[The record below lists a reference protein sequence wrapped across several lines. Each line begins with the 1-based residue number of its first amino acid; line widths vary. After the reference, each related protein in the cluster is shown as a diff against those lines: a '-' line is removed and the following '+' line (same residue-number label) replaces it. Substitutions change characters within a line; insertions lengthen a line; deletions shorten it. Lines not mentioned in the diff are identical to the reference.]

1 MSRRGTCAN
10 LTGLQSEAGRMFRIF
25 NESRNEALASG
36 RTGRYFRYVFG
47 EVLLIVI
54 GILIA
59 LQIDNWNNEREEEE
73 TLDSY
78 LASIARNV
86 SSDVNELSD
95 LREKRSENLLNVV
108 RLGQVLSKT
117 GNYEAEE
124 LFFFVRSVDGSRR
137 PLRLIPD
144 TSGYDALKNSGV
156 LDRLQGRDI
165 EQLLSDYY
173 NVIGNIQHLEA
184 EYNNA
189 IRPLGQSLL
198 EQQANSEVTESW
210 AIFDPTALSPQRFEE
225 LQPWFREIIQ
235 RPTTNLLFSIQMDT
249 TLILQEYEKAIAMGD
264 VFVQMVE
271 SGHKSF
277 EKSGTRHPLLSGTVA
292 GEGHPDMVVDGAIA
306 FGSFYFGA
314 ASSYQYGREFTLDS
328 YERIEDTLRLY
339 YPGAVPGQ
347 GDTQWAAIYFSVN
360 DIGFERAHRDYSRFN
375 TLRLELKGEA
385 GGERLLVH
393 MKDKDDPDDG
403 SQTNIE
409 LVLGDQWQTH
419 DIDLARFETADLENL
434 YITLGFL
441 FIDQFEPVAF
451 RIRNARFLSGA
462 VE

>member
-1 MSRRGTCAN
+1 
-10 LTGLQSEAGRMFRIF
+10 MFRIF

-59 LQIDNWNNEREEEE
+59 LQIDNWNSNRQEEE
-73 TLDSY
+73 TLNSY
-78 LASIARNV
+78 LSSIARNV
-86 SSDVNELSD
+86 NSDVTELRD
-95 LREKRSENLLNVV
+95 LRERRSENLLNVV
-108 RLGQVLSKT
+108 RMGQVLIKT
-117 GNYEAEE
+117 GSYEAEE
-124 LFFFVRSVDGSRR
+124 LFFFVRSVEGSRR

-184 EYNNA
+184 EYNDA
-189 IRPLGQSLL
+189 IRPLGRSLL
-198 EQQANSEVTESW
+198 EQQANSEVNDSW

-235 RPTTNLLFSIQMDT
+235 WPTTNLLFSIQTDT
-249 TLILQEYEKAIAMGD
+249 TLILQQYEKAIAMGD

-277 EKSGTRHPLLSGTVA
+277 EKSGIRHPLLSRPAA
-292 GEGHPDMVVDGAIA
+292 GEGIADMIADGAIA
-306 FGSFYFGA
+306 FDSYYFGA
-314 ASSYQYGREFTLDS
+314 TSSNQYGAEFTLDS
-328 YERIEDTLRLY
+328 YERIEDTLRIY
-339 YPGAVPGQ
+339 YPGVVPGP
-347 GDTQWAAIYFSVN
+347 GDTQWAAVWLSVN
-360 DIGFERAHRDYSRFN
+360 DVGFERAHRDYSRFD

-385 GGERLLVH
+385 GGERVLVH

-403 SQTNIE
+403 SQTDLE
-409 LVLGDQWQTH
+409 LLLSDQWQTY
-419 DIDLARFETADLENL
+419 DIDLARFETAELGSL
-434 YITLGFL
+434 YIPLGFL
-441 FIDQFEPVAF
+441 FIDQYEPVAF
-451 RIRNARFLSGA
+451 RIRNARFMNRKTNQGQ
-462 VE
+462 

>member
-1 MSRRGTCAN
+1 
-10 LTGLQSEAGRMFRIF
+10 MFRIF

-59 LQIDNWNNEREEEE
+59 LQIDNWNNERQEEE

-86 SSDVNELSD
+86 NSDVTELRD
-95 LREKRSENLLNVV
+95 LRERRSENLLNVV
-108 RLGQVLSKT
+108 RMGQVLIKT
-117 GNYEAEE
+117 GSYEAEE
-124 LFFFVRSVDGSRR
+124 LFFFVRSVEGSRR

-156 LDRLQGRDI
+156 LDLLQGRDI

-184 EYNNA
+184 EYNDA
-189 IRPLGQSLL
+189 IRPLGRSLL
-198 EQQANSEVTESW
+198 EQQVNSEVNDSW

-235 RPTTNLLFSIQMDT
+235 WPTTNLLFSIQTDT

-264 VFVQMVE
+264 VFVKMVE

-277 EKSGTRHPLLSGTVA
+277 EKSGTRHPLLSGPAA
-292 GEGHPDMVVDGAIA
+292 GEGIADMIADGAIA
-306 FGSFYFGA
+306 FDSYYFGA
-314 ASSYQYGREFTLDS
+314 TSSNQYGAEFTLDS
-328 YERIEDTLRLY
+328 YERIEDTLRIY
-339 YPGAVPGQ
+339 YPGAVPGA
-347 GDTQWAAIYFSVN
+347 GDTQWAAIWLSVN
-360 DIGFERAHRDYSRFN
+360 DVGFERAHRDYSRFD

-385 GGERLLVH
+385 GGERVLVH

-403 SQTNIE
+403 SQTDLE
-409 LVLGDQWQTH
+409 LVLSDQWQTY
-419 DIDLARFETADLENL
+419 DIDLARFETAELGSL
-434 YITLGFL
+434 YIPLGFL
-441 FIDQFEPVAF
+441 FIDQYEPVAF
-451 RIRNARFLSGA
+451 RIRNARFISRDA
-462 VE
+462 AQR

>member
-1 MSRRGTCAN
+1 MSQRGTCAN
-10 LTGLQSEAGRMFRIF
+10 LTGLQTEAGLMFRIF
-25 NESRNEALASG
+25 NESRNEALAGG

-59 LQIDNWNNEREEEE
+59 LQIDNWNNERQEEE
-73 TLDSY
+73 TLNSY

-86 SSDVNELSD
+86 SSDIAELRD
-95 LREKRSENLLNVV
+95 LRERRSENLLNST
-108 RLGQVLSKT
+108 RLGPVLIKT
-117 GNYEAEE
+117 ENYEAEE
-124 LFFFVRSVDGSRR
+124 LFFFVRSVEGSRR

-184 EYNNA
+184 EYNDA

-198 EQQANSEVTESW
+198 EQQASSEITESW

-225 LQPWFREIIQ
+225 LQPWFREIVQ
-235 RPTTNLLFSIQMDT
+235 RPTTNLLFGIQVDT
-249 TLILQEYEKAIAMGD
+249 TLILQQYEKAIAMGD

-277 EKSGTRHPLLSGTVA
+277 EKSGTRHPLHSGPVA
-292 GEGHPDMVVDGAIA
+292 GEGNPVMIVDGAIA
-306 FGSFYFGA
+306 FDSYFFGFT
-314 ASSYQYGREFTLDS
+314 SSYQFGGEFALDS
-328 YERIEDTLRLY
+328 IERIEDTLLID
-339 YPGAVPGQ
+339 YPGSVPGQ
-347 GDTQWAAIYFSVN
+347 GITQWAAIWLSVN
-360 DIGFERAHRDYSRFN
+360 DVGFERAHRDYSRFD

-385 GGERLLVH
+385 GGERVLVH

-403 SQTNIE
+403 SQTDIE
-409 LVLGDQWQTH
+409 LVLSDNWQTH
-419 DIDLARFETADLENL
+419 DIDLARFETADLDSL

-451 RIRNARFLSGA
+451 RIRNARFINRKTQ
-462 VE
+462 

>member
-1 MSRRGTCAN
+1 
-10 LTGLQSEAGRMFRIF
+10 MFRIF

-36 RTGRYFRYVFG
+36 RAGRYFRYVFG

-59 LQIDNWNNEREEEE
+59 LQIDNWNNERQEEE

-78 LASIARNV
+78 LASMARNV
-86 SSDVNELSD
+86 NSDVTELRD
-95 LREKRSENLLNVV
+95 LRERRSENLLNVV
-108 RLGQVLSKT
+108 RMGQVLIKT
-117 GNYEAEE
+117 GSYEAEE
-124 LFFFVRSVDGSRR
+124 LFFFVRSVEGSRR

-173 NVIGNIQHLEA
+173 NVIGTIQHLEA
-184 EYNNA
+184 EYNDA

-198 EQQANSEVTESW
+198 EQQANSEVNESW

-225 LQPWFREIIQ
+225 LQPWFREIVQ
-235 RPTTNLLFSIQMDT
+235 RPTTNLLFSIQIDT
-249 TLILQEYEKAIAMGD
+249 TLILQEYEKAIAMGE

-277 EKSGTRHPLLSGTVA
+277 EKSGTRHPLLSRPAA
-292 GEGHPDMVVDGAIA
+292 GEGIPDMIADGAIG
-306 FGSFYFGA
+306 FDSYFLGSTSSNQSGA
-314 ASSYQYGREFTLDS
+314 EFTLDS
-328 YERIEDTLRLY
+328 YERIEDTLRIY
-339 YPGAVPGQ
+339 YPGAVPGP
-347 GDTQWAAIYFSVN
+347 GDTQWAAIWLSIN
-360 DIGFERAHRDYSRFN
+360 DVGFERAHRDYSRFD

-385 GGERLLVH
+385 GGEQVLVH

-403 SQTNIE
+403 SQTDIE
-409 LVLGDQWQTH
+409 LVLSDQWQTY
-419 DIDLARFETADLENL
+419 DIDLARFETAELGSL
-434 YITLGFL
+434 YIPLGFL
-441 FIDQFEPVAF
+441 FIDQYEPLAF
-451 RIRNARFLSGA
+451 RIRNARFMNGA

>member
-1 MSRRGTCAN
+1 
-10 LTGLQSEAGRMFRIF
+10 MFRIF

-59 LQIDNWNNEREEEE
+59 LQIDNWNNERQEEE

-86 SSDVNELSD
+86 NSDVTELRD
-95 LREKRSENLLNVV
+95 LRERRSENLLNVV
-108 RLGQVLSKT
+108 RLGQVLIKT
-117 GNYEAEE
+117 GSYEAEE
-124 LFFFVRSVDGSRR
+124 LFFFVRSVEGSRR

-156 LDRLQGRDI
+156 LDLLQGRDI

-184 EYNNA
+184 EYNDA
-189 IRPLGQSLL
+189 IRPLGRSLL
-198 EQQANSEVTESW
+198 EQQVNSEVNDSW

-235 RPTTNLLFSIQMDT
+235 WPTTNLLFSIQTDT

-264 VFVQMVE
+264 VFVKMVE

-277 EKSGTRHPLLSGTVA
+277 EKSGTRHPLLSGPAA
-292 GEGHPDMVVDGAIA
+292 GEGIADMIADGAIA
-306 FGSFYFGA
+306 FDSYYFGA
-314 ASSYQYGREFTLDS
+314 TSSNQYGAEFTLDS
-328 YERIEDTLRLY
+328 YERIEDTLRIY
-339 YPGAVPGQ
+339 YPGAVPGA
-347 GDTQWAAIYFSVN
+347 GDTQWAAIWLSVN
-360 DIGFERAHRDYSRFN
+360 DVGFERAHRDYSRFD

-385 GGERLLVH
+385 GGERVLVH

-403 SQTNIE
+403 SQTDLE
-409 LVLGDQWQTH
+409 LLLSDQWQTY
-419 DIDLARFETADLENL
+419 DIDLARFETAELGSL
-434 YITLGFL
+434 YIPLGFL
-441 FIDQFEPVAF
+441 FIDQYEPVAF
-451 RIRNARFLSGA
+451 RIRNARFISRDA
-462 VE
+462 AQR